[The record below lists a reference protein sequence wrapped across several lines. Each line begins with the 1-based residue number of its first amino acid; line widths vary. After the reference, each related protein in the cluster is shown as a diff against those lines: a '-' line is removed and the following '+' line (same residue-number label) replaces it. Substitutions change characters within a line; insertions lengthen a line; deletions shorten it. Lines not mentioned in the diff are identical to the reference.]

1 MPDKILYVAGT
12 GPMMDEM
19 QAYVSTHN
27 MKNVRFLGY
36 LQKEEM
42 TEKFYNAKAVIM
54 TSQCYEAFAMTIAEA
69 YSYGVPVIAGRVGN
83 MDGMVQEGVTGVK
96 FEYNSIEDLARKVC
110 EFEQMDLNRL
120 KENAREFYQHRLRPE
135 DNYQKLISIYHSIS
149 EEKEQR
155 KKRQYLSRIY
165 HRHTGWISFLICRK
179 TFRNMSFISF
189 FPVQAWKTGNG
200 VLRWRRSNIIIS

>member
-1 MPDKILYVAGT
+1 
-12 GPMMDEM
+12 
-19 QAYVSTHN
+19 
-27 MKNVRFLGY
+27 
-36 LQKEEM
+36 M

-120 KENAREFYQHRLRPE
+120 KENAREFYQHRLRRKITIR
-135 DNYQKLISIYHSIS
+135 NSSVSITAF
-149 EEKEQR
+149 QR
-155 KKRQYLSRIY
+155 KKNNEKKGKYLSRIY

-179 TFRNMSFISF
+179 TFRNMSFIII

>member
-120 KENAREFYQHRLRPE
+120 KENAREFYQPRLRPE

-149 EEKEQR
+149 EEKEQ
-155 KKRQYLSRIY
+155 
-165 HRHTGWISFLICRK
+165 
-179 TFRNMSFISF
+179 
-189 FPVQAWKTGNG
+189 
-200 VLRWRRSNIIIS
+200 